1 LLSKGNNLFVKIRNI
16 FFKKKYKQNGIFVA
30 YKIGMNKTPNPE
42 EFYAKL
48 KSQLEDTAT
57 WPNEYL
63 YKFIV
68 LSDLQKIAEV
78 EAIFD
83 NMGSVIKTKE
93 SSNGKYTS
101 ISINVTMRNPDHVIE
116 KYLEVTE
123 KVEGV
128 ISL

>member
-1 LLSKGNNLFVKIRNI
+1 MSK
-16 FFKKKYKQNGIFVA
+16 KQNQD
-30 YKIGMNKTPNPE
+30 

-48 KSQLEDTAT
+48 KEQLEDTSS
-57 WPNEYL
+57 WPSEYL

-68 LSDLQKIAEV
+68 KTSNQKIAEV

-83 NMGSVIKTKE
+83 NSGAVIKTKE

-101 ISINVTMRNPDHVIE
+101 LSINLIMESPEHVIA

-123 KVEGV
+123 KVDDI